1 MNQRLSFCNSELK
14 SSLIA
19 AKLKQKK
26 AVYIMACKY
35 EQVLKKYF
43 HTYQFNVGIK
53 KEDDKIVKVSK
64 LFEIMKQREKI
75 NFQDIYESPPIWPK
89 KAANF
94 VKLNDLVKKRLLDFF
109 QSWRKNANALKF
121 YNSIKD

>member
-1 MNQRLSFCNSELK
+1 MPLRIRWKLRSKVITLQEKLTYLMNQRLSFCNSELK

-64 LFEIMKQREKI
+64 LFEIMK
-75 NFQDIYESPPIWPK
+75 
-89 KAANF
+89 
-94 VKLNDLVKKRLLDFF
+94 
-109 QSWRKNANALKF
+109 
-121 YNSIKD
+121 